1 MCGGGLRRVD
11 GSVRCEQGHAFDVA
25 RTGYVSMLTGTAPGV
40 EADSAGMVGARSRV
54 LGAGRFGPLTAALL
68 RVAADIVDERQLT
81 LVVDV
86 GGGTG
91 HYLAAILDALPEAQG
106 LVLDLSRDAARVAA
120 RAHPRMVAVVCDV
133 RHRLPVQDAGASLLL
148 DVFAPRNGAE
158 MRRIVAP
165 DGRLI
170 VVTPTQTHLQEL
182 GGVPGMLH
190 VDVHK
195 DERLERSM
203 LGYFTLAERSTVTWQ
218 MSLDRAAVRD
228 VVLMGPSAHHVHPEA
243 LDQAL
248 AATDD
253 PLDVT
258 GAVDCSVWLPD

>member
-1 MCGGGLRRVD
+1 VD
-11 GSVRCEQGHAFDVA
+11 
-25 RTGYVSMLTGTAPGV
+25 
-40 EADSAGMVGARSRV
+40 
-54 LGAGRFGPLTAALL
+54 
-68 RVAADIVDERQLT
+68 I
-81 LVVDV
+81 

-91 HYLAAILDALPEAQG
+91 HYLAAVLDALPEAQG

-120 RAHPRMVAVVCDV
+120 RAHPRMAAVVCDV
-133 RHRLPVQDAGASLLL
+133 RHRLPVQDAAASLVL

-158 MRRIVAP
+158 MRRIIAP

-170 VVTPTQTHLQEL
+170 VVTPTQTHLREL
-182 GGVPGMLH
+182 GGMPGMLR
-190 VDVHK
+190 VDAHK

-203 LGYFTLAERSTVTWQ
+203 AGYFTPAEHRPVTWR

-228 VVLMGPSAHHVHPEA
+228 VVLMGPSAHHVRPET

-253 PLDVT
+253 PLDMS
-258 GAVDCSVWLPD
+258 GAVDCSVWLPA